1 LKASSTLIEQDG
13 FWMTPEQMRNPPVR
27 DRGAAPITLQ
37 RADMLS
43 RLEIRAAFEI
53 VQRENGSISE
63 EEAAVAIA
71 RLLGF
76 KRTGSDLN
84 AAIKAALRRGAVI
97 L

>member
-1 LKASSTLIEQDG
+1 
-13 FWMTPEQMRNPPVR
+13 MHNPPVR

-43 RLEIRAAFEI
+43 PLEIRAAFEI
-53 VQRENGSISE
+53 VQRENGSMSE

-76 KRTGSDLN
+76 KRTGPDLK
-84 AAIKAALRRGAVI
+84 AAILSAIGR
-97 L
+97 